1 MRPTRRLSRRISAAE
16 SGFSLIELVLTVTL
30 LMLVMG
36 SLLTIFESV
45 QRSAAFTENRSETL
59 DSMRLTLDQM
69 TKEIRQ
75 ATAVSANSSSS
86 RLEMDTYILGVTKNV
101 VYEATGTELTRSVSD
116 GTPVVLQ
123 DHLTTTDV
131 FTYTDSVFSV
141 QVVGLSLS
149 VQPRLAPDT
158 VLVLTSEASLRNRSS
173 I

>member
-1 MRPTRRLSRRISAAE
+1 
-16 SGFSLIELVLTVTL
+16 
-30 LMLVMG
+30 MG

-75 ATAVSANSSSS
+75 ATSVSSTSTAS
-86 RLEMDTYILGVTKNV
+86 RLEMDTYILGVTKQI
-101 VYEATGTELTRSVSD
+101 VYEASGSELTRSVSG
-116 GTPVVLQ
+116 GTPVVMQ
-123 DHLTTTDV
+123 DHVTSTDV

-141 QVVGLSLS
+141 QVVGLTLS
-149 VQPRLAPDT
+149 VHPKLAPDT
-158 VLVLTSEASLRNRSS
+158 ILVLTSEASLRNRSS